1 MKQAFSNPTPMIYR
15 PSQTVDNS
23 LSTPGRFCIVWVTG
37 RETDGGYIGRNNK
50 ETAEA
55 DLAEGWI
62 WRGTRYPES
71 KIAPFHPV
79 TWLACEE
86 YNRRADETVLEYDVL
101 FSKVRRGKVEPT
113 AVQVGAHDLPVQ
125 ISFL

>member
-1 MKQAFSNPTPMIYR
+1 MKQTFSSAVSMIYR

-37 RETDGGYIGRNNK
+37 RETDGGYIGRNNR

-62 WRGTRYPES
+62 WGGTRYPES

-79 TWLACEE
+79 TWWACEE
-86 YNRRADETVLEYDVL
+86 YNRRMDAAVLEYDVL
-101 FSKVRRGKVEPT
+101 FSKVRRGKVEAT
-113 AVQVGAHDLPVQ
+113 AVQEAAHGLPVQ